1 MYYKVLK
8 NGKVI
13 DVLDHLSF
21 VKYQDKHGIMVACS
35 QEEAQAIIS
44 SDGEY
49 IWHVEGLYS
58 IPVDGYDTVDVI
70 PIDQFEYKQLKMLN
84 LSTPEEIIDE
94 MILFMLDNNIL
105 QFGWQNPEPLG
116 SRDASQLSET

>member
-21 VKYQDKHGIMVACS
+21 VKYQKKHGIMVACGES
-35 QEEAQAIIS
+35 EAQAIIS

-49 IWHVEGLYS
+49 IWHVVGLYN
-58 IPVDGYDTVDVI
+58 IPVEGYETVEI
-70 PIDQFEYKQLKMLN
+70 APINQYEYDQLRILGLK
-84 LSTPEEIIDE
+84 TPEEIID
-94 MILFMLDNNIL
+94 
-105 QFGWQNPEPLG
+105 QFV
-116 SRDASQLSET
+116 LSLLKEGVL

>member
-21 VKYQDKHGIMVACS
+21 VKYQKKHGIMVACGES
-35 QEEAQAIIS
+35 EAQAIIS

-49 IWHVEGLYS
+49 IWHVVGLYN
-58 IPVDGYDTVDVI
+58 IPVDGYDTVDLVG
-70 PIDQFEYKQLKMLN
+70 IDEYEYNQLKILN
-84 LSTPEEIIDE
+84 YKTPQEIIDAYTLSLLE
-94 MILFMLDNNIL
+94 GGIL
-105 QFGWQNPEPLG
+105 
-116 SRDASQLSET
+116 